1 MRNVCKPVLKFAFA
15 LCVIKEGKL
24 FLEIEHRM
32 IRQIL
37 CGDFG
42 GKFASRPFFIKA
54 DIIGDERFDGR
65 FPHECDYPEVHL
77 QECLDPFRMLDG
89 VLMIGDDED
98 G

>member
-1 MRNVCKPVLKFAFA
+1 MKFAFA

-42 GKFASRPFFIKA
+42 GKFAPRPFFIKA
-54 DIIGDERFDGR
+54 DIIGDERFDG
-65 FPHECDYPEVHL
+65 VS
-77 QECLDPFRMLDG
+77 RMNVITLRYIFKNASTRSG
-89 VLMIGDDED
+89 YWMAYS
-98 G
+98 